1 MSRVCTI
8 VLLMA
13 GMLTPLLADN
23 TMTVTSPSFD
33 EGKPIPGRFAYHSE
47 NHPPSLTFSKPPQ
60 GTKSLAVIVDDPDA
74 PAGLWTHWVI
84 WNIPASIHSIEENTV
99 PSFALQGRN
108 SFGNCRYDGPAPLS
122 GTHRYFF
129 HVYALDTVLPLP
141 SGASRGKLEAAMKD
155 HVLAGA
161 ETYGTFS
168 ASP

>member
-1 MSRVCTI
+1 LHHR
-8 VLLMA
+8 A
-13 GMLTPLLADN
+13 AYGRDADTAACRQYDDGDLPQFRRREAN
-23 TMTVTSPSFD
+23 PWTLCLPFGKSSP
-33 EGKPIPGRFAYHSE
+33 IAY
-47 NHPPSLTFSKPPQ
+47 FQQAPQ